1 MQSEELYA
9 QLLGL
14 RAPWKVTSVELE
26 MPAKVTVYVELE
38 ASADVDCPECGK
50 ACRRHDTRQ
59 RKWRHLDTMQAQ
71 TVLVADVPRG
81 ECPEHGVKQMQVPW
95 AAPGSR
101 FTAMFEILVIDWLK
115 AAKGNVTAVASQLG
129 MTWDQVDGVMSRAV
143 ERGLQRRTVE
153 SPRRLG
159 VDETSFKRRHQYV
172 TVVADL
178 ESHRV
183 LHVAEGRGKAALSS
197 YFEALTDEQRGE
209 LEAIALD
216 MHGPF
221 ISAIRQY
228 VPDAEAKMCFDKFH
242 VAALLSH
249 AVDLVRRAESREL
262 HECGDD
268 RLKRTRYLWLSNP
281 TTMSDER
288 WAGFEHLRES
298 TLKTA
303 RAWAIKEAAMEVWT
317 LDASAPVL
325 LDAWRAVIAWG
336 RRSRLAPIKRAMAT
350 LRDHLTGVIR
360 AQQLRLTNARL
371 EGINSIIQG
380 LKRTARGFR
389 NRDRFRNAIYFHLG
403 GLDLYPKPA

>member
-1 MQSEELYA
+1 
-9 QLLGL
+9 
-14 RAPWKVTSVELE
+14 
-26 MPAKVTVYVELE
+26 
-38 ASADVDCPECGK
+38 
-50 ACRRHDTRQ
+50 
-59 RKWRHLDTMQAQ
+59 
-71 TVLVADVPRG
+71 
-81 ECPEHGVKQMQVPW
+81 
-95 AAPGSR
+95 
-101 FTAMFEILVIDWLK
+101 MFEILVIDWLK